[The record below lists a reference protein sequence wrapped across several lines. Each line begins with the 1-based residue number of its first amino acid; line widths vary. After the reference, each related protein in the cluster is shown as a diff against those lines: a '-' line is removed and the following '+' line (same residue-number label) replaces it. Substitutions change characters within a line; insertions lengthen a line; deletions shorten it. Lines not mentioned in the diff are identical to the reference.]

1 LGFVPLRCFAAG
13 GAAFRDNWFDQ
24 SRKAWYKSRLN
35 DMRLILSAEPAAYL
49 APAELVDSAAPEIAA
64 FVRDR
69 LTGCDDVEAAR
80 RVFLYVRDE
89 VSHSYDIQGRRVT
102 RSATDAL
109 EFKEGICYPKSHLVA
124 ALLRNRGIPAAMCYQ
139 RLTLFD
145 DDQAGY
151 ALHALNAVY
160 LEGGWHRIDAR
171 GNKPGVD
178 AQFSL
183 EREQLAFPIRL
194 EYDEVDYP
202 TLYAEP
208 HPSIVDTLISND
220 DAMTMYRNLP
230 DRL

>member
-1 LGFVPLRCFAAG
+1 M
-13 GAAFRDNWFDQ
+13 
-24 SRKAWYKSRLN
+24 
-35 DMRLILSAEPAAYL
+35 DMNLSAETAAYL
-49 APAELVDSAAPEIAA
+49 APATLVDSDAPEIAA

-80 RVFLYVRDE
+80 RAFLYVRDE
-89 VSHSYDIQGRRVT
+89 VSHSWDIRGQRVT

-124 ALLRNRGIPAAMCYQ
+124 ALLRKRGIPTALCYQ

-145 DDQAGY
+145 DERGGY
-151 ALHALNAVY
+151 AIHALNAVY
-160 LEGGWHRIDAR
+160 LEGAWHRIDAR
-171 GNKPGVD
+171 GNKPGVN

-183 EREQLAFPIRL
+183 EREQLAFPVRP

-208 HPSIVDTLISND
+208 HPFIVNTLVSND
-220 DAMTMYRNLP
+220 DVTTMYTNLP
-230 DRL
+230 SRLL